1 MTRPLLFAAL
11 LAGVA
16 TQPLAAQA
24 DSIRPFVTW
33 RDAAILGAF
42 TAATFAVA
50 PMDTRIARELQ
61 DPGVQANRSMRR
73 IADAVE
79 TITEPGSLIIG
90 AALYGYGKLADK
102 RRVAELG
109 MRGTEAL
116 VIGGTVGVLIKGI
129 AGRARPARDVNEPD
143 DYQLMRGFTKGDP
156 YQALPSGHSIV
167 AFSVASSVTSQM
179 KHWKPGSQWV
189 VGPLLYGGAATVA
202 WSRMY
207 DNRHWASDVLAGA
220 AIGTLTGLKV
230 VHWHIRNPGNRLDRI
245 FLGDEKESR
254 LQVIATPSAI
264 GLRWRN

>member
-1 MTRPLLFAAL
+1 MRRALFFMTLV
-11 LAGVA
+11 GGMA

-24 DSIRPFVTW
+24 DSIRPFFTW

-50 PMDTRIARELQ
+50 PTDTRIARELQ
-61 DPGVQANRSMRR
+61 DPDVQANRSMRR

-90 AALYGYGKLADK
+90 AALYGYGKLANK

-116 VIGGTVGVLIKGI
+116 VIGGTIGVLIKGV
-129 AGRARPARDVNEPD
+129 AGRARPARDVNEPR
-143 DYQLMRGFTKGDP
+143 DYQLLRGFAKGDP
-156 YQALPSGHSIV
+156 FQAFPSGHSIV

-179 KHWKPGSQWV
+179 KYWKPGSQWI
-189 VGPLLYGGAATVA
+189 VGPLLYGGASTVA

-254 LQVIATPSAI
+254 LQVIATPSAF

>member
-1 MTRPLLFAAL
+1 MTRAL
-11 LAGVA
+11 LLAVMLGSIA
-16 TQPLAAQA
+16 RPLGAQA
-24 DSIRPFVTW
+24 DSVRPFFTW
-33 RDAAILGAF
+33 RDAGILGAF
-42 TAATFAVA
+42 TVATFAVA

-90 AALYGYGKLADK
+90 AALYGYGKLADN

-116 VIGGTVGVLIKGI
+116 VIGAGIGILMKGI

-156 YQALPSGHSIV
+156 YQAFPSGHSIV
-167 AFSVASSVTSQM
+167 AFAVASSVTSQS
-179 KHWKPGSQWV
+179 KHWKPGTQWV

-220 AIGTLTGLKV
+220 AIGTFTGLKV

-245 FLGDEKESR
+245 FLGDPQESR
-254 LQVIATPSAI
+254 LQVIASPSAI

>member
-1 MTRPLLFAAL
+1 MRPLMAAVL
-11 LAGVA
+11 LCGA
-16 TQPLAAQA
+16 TAQQLAAQA
-24 DSIRPFVTW
+24 DSARPFLRW

-61 DPGVQANRSMRR
+61 DPDVQANRSMRR
-73 IADAVE
+73 VAHAVE

-90 AALYGYGKLADK
+90 ATLYAYGSLADK
-102 RRVAELG
+102 PRVAELG
-109 MRGTEAL
+109 LRGTEAL
-116 VIGGTVGVLIKGI
+116 VIGGTVGIVIKGI

-156 YQALPSGHSIV
+156 FQAFPSGHSIV

-179 KHWKPGSQWV
+179 KHWKPGSEWL

-220 AIGTLTGLKV
+220 AIGTFTGLKV
-230 VHWHIRNPGNRLDRI
+230 VHWHINNPGSRLDRI
-245 FLGDEKESR
+245 FLGEDGTSR
-254 LQVIATPSAI
+254 VQLIVSPATF
-264 GLRWRN
+264 GLRVLH

>member
-1 MTRPLLFAAL
+1 MRQLIAAVIL
-11 LAGVA
+11 CGAS
-16 TQPLAAQA
+16 TQQLTAQA
-24 DSIRPFVTW
+24 DSVRPFLRW

-42 TAATFAVA
+42 TAAAVVVA
-50 PMDTRIARELQ
+50 PMDARIARELQ

-73 IADAVE
+73 VAHTVE

-90 AALYGYGKLADK
+90 AALYGYGRLADK
-102 RRVAELG
+102 PRVAELG

-116 VIGGTVGVLIKGI
+116 VVGGTVGILIKGI
-129 AGRARPARDVNEPD
+129 AGRARPARDVNDPD

-156 YQALPSGHSIV
+156 FQAFPSGHSIV

-179 KHWKPGSQWV
+179 KHWKPGSEWI

-220 AIGTLTGLKV
+220 AIGTFTGLKV
-230 VHWHIRNPGNRLDRI
+230 VHWHINNPGSRLDRI
-245 FLGDEKESR
+245 FLGDEKEARAR
-254 LQVIATPSAI
+254 LILTPTTF
-264 GLRWRN
+264 GLRIRN